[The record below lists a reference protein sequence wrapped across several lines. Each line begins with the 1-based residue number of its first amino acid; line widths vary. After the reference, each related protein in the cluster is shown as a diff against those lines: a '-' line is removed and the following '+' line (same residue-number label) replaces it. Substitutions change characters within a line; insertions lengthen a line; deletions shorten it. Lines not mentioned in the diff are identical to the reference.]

1 MEISKEKQYEILF
14 IGNSYTYYN
23 DLPENLF
30 APAAKSIGYN
40 INAKRITKGG
50 WYLFNSASPDDEVGA
65 LVEAELNQKKY
76 DYVVLQEQSTCP
88 ILNPKKFFDGVRKL
102 VEKIRANGATPLLYV
117 TWGRKDGS
125 DTLTNNGLTNESM
138 TYKLAAA
145 YEAIADE
152 LGIDVAHVGL
162 AFRNIDSDTKNDIEL
177 YFEDLSHP
185 SYSGSYLAALTILA
199 KITGCDPRAV
209 GFCGALAQD
218 DAELLKNAAY
228 KAVFETPCIPTEYK
242 TTTV

>member
-1 MEISKEKQYEILF
+1 MELNKNKQYEILF

-23 DLPENLF
+23 DLPEMLF
-30 APAAKSIGYN
+30 APAAETIGYS

-50 WYLFNSASPDDEVGA
+50 WYLFDSANPADEVGA
-65 LVEAELNQKKY
+65 LVESELLQKKY
-76 DYVVLQEQSTCP
+76 DYVILQEQSTCS

-125 DTLTNNGLTNESM
+125 DTLTQNGLTNESM
-138 TYKLAAA
+138 TYKIAAA

-152 LGIDVAHVGL
+152 LGIEVAHVGL
-162 AFRNIDSDTKNDIEL
+162 AFRDVDSDTNNGIEL

-209 GFCGALAQD
+209 TFNGDLAQS
-218 DAELLKNAAY
+218 DADLLKSAAY
-228 KAVFETPCIPTEYK
+228 KAVFTAPNIPKEYK
-242 TTTV
+242 TTTI